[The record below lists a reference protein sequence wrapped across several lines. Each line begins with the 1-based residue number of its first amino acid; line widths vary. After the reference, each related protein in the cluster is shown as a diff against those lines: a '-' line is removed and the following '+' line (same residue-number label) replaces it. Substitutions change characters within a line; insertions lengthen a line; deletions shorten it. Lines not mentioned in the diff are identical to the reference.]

1 MLRYF
6 FCAILVAIPLFSANS
21 QKKTPAVPTQEE
33 WVEKLYNSLTPEERI
48 AQLFMIAAYSN
59 GNEQHVAD
67 IEKLIRE
74 KKIGGLI
81 FMQGGPGRQ
90 AHLTNRY
97 QQASRVPLMIGMDLE
112 WGLSMRLDST
122 MGFPRQMALGAVQD
136 DSLIT
141 AMGEEIARQ
150 MKLIGVHINFAPV
163 ADVNNNPNNPVI
175 GTRSFGENKFIVAS
189 RTLAYMK
196 GMQSRGVMAVAKHF
210 PGHGDT
216 DKDSHETLPVISHKK
231 ERIDDIESYPFR
243 KLIQADIGGIM
254 TAHLQVNDL
263 DRNYPSSLSEKIT
276 TGYLRDELGFDSLVF
291 TDALNMKAIA
301 DRYADGEAEL
311 LAFRAGSDVL
321 LFSQNIDRG
330 IERILEAVEKDDKL
344 ALQLE
349 RTVKRILRTKYQ
361 FGLHKSPRINPDN
374 LDLRLNTPH
383 AFALATE
390 LEEKSITVLR
400 NRDDFLP
407 VRQLDNQTFA
417 SVNFGDAGNFT
428 SYLNR
433 YTSFTSI
440 DGSLPTDDL
449 LNKLSTY
456 NVVIAGIFPGQS
468 EEALNEINKILN
480 TIGKKSRV
488 ITCYFGNPYELEPLA
503 DLPGLLVA
511 YSNSDNA
518 RLGVA
523 QGIFGAI
530 PLDAKLPVS
539 VSVKLPAGTGL
550 NTSSLNRLGYGIADA
565 QGISSRTLEKIDELA
580 REAVSI
586 GATPGCQVLVAKG
599 GKVVYSKNFGYY
611 TYDSIKPVDENTIY
625 DLASVTKVLASTQA
639 LMFLE
644 ERGLIDLDKKISVY
658 LPELKGTNKENMI
671 LRDILTHQ
679 AGLWAYLPFY
689 AQTMKD
695 KEFLPDY
702 YAPSATP
709 VYSMKIADGLY
720 AKPLVKDSV
729 WHWVVE
735 SRLRPRKDHEPFD
748 YKYSDMGYYMM
759 QRMIERI
766 LNQSIADFMQQ
777 NFYDPMGMSS
787 TGYKPLDRFPRD
799 RIAPTEQDNFF
810 RKSLITGMVHDQ
822 GAALF
827 GGVAGHAGL
836 FGTANDLAKNLQML
850 LNGGNYGGV
859 RYLQRETVM
868 NFTDQQYANNRR
880 GLGWDKPLPGEWYGP
895 TTEYASKQTFGHTG
909 FTGTAIWVD
918 PEFDLIYVFL
928 ANRIYPDA
936 GNSKLLSKNIRTR
949 IQEVIYQ
956 AIWDFRSTQEAY

>member
-6 FCAILVAIPLFSANS
+6 FSAILVTTALFSAYS
-21 QKKTPAVPTQEE
+21 QKKESPIPAEAV
-33 WVEKLYNSLTPEERI
+33 WVDSLYNSLSPEERI
-48 AQLFMIAAYSN
+48 AQLFMVAAYSN

-67 IEKLIRE
+67 IEKFIRE
-74 KKIGGLI
+74 KKVGGLI

-90 AHLTNRY
+90 ARLTNRF
-97 QQASRVPLMIGMDLE
+97 QKISKVPLMIGMDLE

-136 DSLIT
+136 DSLIA
-141 AMGEEIARQ
+141 AMGSEIARQ

-163 ADVNNNPNNPVI
+163 ADVNNNPDNPVI
-175 GTRSFGENKFIVAS
+175 GTRSFGENKFVVAS
-189 RTLAYMK
+189 STLAYTK
-196 GMQSRGVMAVAKHF
+196 GLQERGVMAVAKHF

-216 DKDSHETLPVISHKK
+216 DKDSHETLPVIAHKK
-231 ERIDDIESYPFR
+231 ERIDDVESYPFR
-243 KLIQADIGGIM
+243 KLIQGNVGGIM

-263 DRNYPSSLSEKIT
+263 DRNYPASLSEKII
-276 TGYLRDELGFDSLVF
+276 TGYLREELGFDGLVF

-301 DRYADGEAEL
+301 DNYSDGEAEL
-311 LAFRAGSDVL
+311 LAFSAGSDVL
-321 LFSQNIDRG
+321 LFSQNVDRG
-330 IERILEAVEKDDKL
+330 IERIMEVVQNDQKL
-344 ALQLE
+344 AQQLE
-349 RTVKRILRTKYQ
+349 RSVKRILKAKYH
-361 FGLHKSPRINPDN
+361 FGLHRKPVLNPDN
-374 LDLRLNTPH
+374 LDLRLNTPM
-383 AFALATE
+383 AYALAKG
-390 LEEKSITVLR
+390 LEEKSITLLT
-400 NRDDFLP
+400 NRENILP
-407 VRQLDNQTFA
+407 IRQLDNRSFA
-417 SVNFGDAGNFT
+417 VVNFGESGNFT

-433 YTSFTSI
+433 YSSFTSV
-440 DGSLPTDDL
+440 DGSLPTDQL
-449 LNKLSTY
+449 LNRLSQFS
-456 NVVIAGIFPGQS
+456 VVVVGIFPGHS
-468 EEALNEINKILN
+468 EAALAEINKLLDGIN
-480 TIGKKSRV
+480 KKSKV
-488 ITCYFGNPYELEPLA
+488 ITCYFGNPYDLSPLNNA
-503 DLPGLLVA
+503 SNLILA
-511 YSNSDNA
+511 YSNTENS
-518 RLGVA
+518 RLGIA
-523 QGIFGAI
+523 QAIFGAI
-530 PLDAKLPVS
+530 PVNGKLS
-539 VSVKLPAGTGL
+539 VSISGKLPAGTGL
-550 NTSSLNRLGYGIADA
+550 TSPFINRLGYGIADA
-565 QGISSRTLEKIDELA
+565 QGISSRTLARIDELA
-580 REAVSI
+580 KEAVAI
-586 GATPGCQVLVAKG
+586 GATPGCQILVAKG

-639 LMFLE
+639 LMFME

-702 YAPSATP
+702 YAPKATP
-709 VYSMKIADGLY
+709 VYTMKIADGLY
-720 AKPLVKDSV
+720 AKPLLMDSV

-735 SRLRPRKDHEPFD
+735 SRLRPKKDYEPFD

-787 TGYKPLDRFPRD
+787 TGYKPLDRFPVD

-810 RKSLITGMVHDQ
+810 RKTLVTGMVHDQ

-850 LNGGNYGGV
+850 LNGGQYGDI
-859 RYLQRETVM
+859 RYYQRETVM
-868 NFTDQQYANNRR
+868 KFTEQQYANNRR
-880 GLGWDKPLPGEWYGP
+880 GLGWDKPLPGEWFGP